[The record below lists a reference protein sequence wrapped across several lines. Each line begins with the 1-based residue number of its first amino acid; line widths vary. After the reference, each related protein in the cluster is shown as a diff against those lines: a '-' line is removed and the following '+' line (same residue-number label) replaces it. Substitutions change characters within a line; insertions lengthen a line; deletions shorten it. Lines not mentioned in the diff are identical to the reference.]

1 MNPDSTRLEQ
11 RLRAALTDSAERI
24 PERPRPALSWEKPIQ
39 RDVAVLARRRSRT
52 RAVLPWAVP
61 VAAATVLVGSL
72 VWPTLSGSP
81 APELETAGLFVPAGT
96 EPMQPGQYFYT
107 RETTRLNGPEGF
119 FVVEVWQ
126 PQHAADEWML
136 RTTTTDVNGNAL
148 AAPFTSTAT
157 CGNFDAGPGVPPVAP
172 HTCDDHGSWDHITPQ
187 FLASLPTDPRSLYQ
201 QIHDYV
207 VSDYRKS
214 ADVRRIDLADDNI
227 AFLTLNYIAGIAADS
242 GGMSEPFSRALEQAT
257 ALVPGVVIGHSANLT
272 GTGETSYQLTAANGA
287 VAGPIVFD
295 ADGNYVGRPESAVVV
310 GAADQAGTAP
320 ATR

>member
-11 RLRAALTDSAERI
+11 RLRAALTESAEQV
-24 PERPRPALSWEKPIQ
+24 PQRPRPALSWEKPIQ

-72 VWPTLSGSP
+72 VWPALSGP
-81 APELETAGLFVPAGT
+81 APELETTGLFVPAGT

-107 RETTRLNGPEGF
+107 RETTRWSGSDGL
-119 FVVEVWQ
+119 FVAEVWQ
-126 PQHAADEWML
+126 PQHASDEWML
-136 RTTTTDVNGNAL
+136 RTTVTDENGDAL
-148 AAPFTSTAT
+148 ATPVTSTAA
-157 CGNFDAGPGVPPVAP
+157 CGNFDAGPGMPPVEPRA
-172 HTCDDHGSWDHITPQ
+172 CDDRGSWDHITPQ

-207 VSDYRKS
+207 VSDYEKS
-214 ADVRRIDLADDNI
+214 ADVRRIDLAEDNI
-227 AFLTLNYIAGIAADS
+227 AFLTVNYIAGIAAHS

-257 ALVPGVVIGHSANLT
+257 ALVPGIVTGQSTNLT
-272 GTGETSYQLTAANGA
+272 GAGATSYQLTASNGA

-295 ADGNYVGRPESAVVV
+295 ADGNYVGRPDSAVVV